1 MLKAAG
7 LPLIEGGID
16 MPQATNKSAEEM
28 YEILKEKKQQNQQ
41 NEANKNN
48 DYQQQEG
55 QQSKAVDQHKM
66 WEEAVRRAER
76 EQQKSKLIKC
86 QLWQVYY

>member
-1 MLKAAG
+1 MHDAFDHIMRSKDKDPELWNIATDVVINQMLKAAG

-28 YEILKEKKQQNQQ
+28 CEILKEKKQQNQQ

-48 DYQQQEG
+48 DNQQ
-55 QQSKAVDQHKM
+55 
-66 WEEAVRRAER
+66 
-76 EQQKSKLIKC
+76 
-86 QLWQVYY
+86 